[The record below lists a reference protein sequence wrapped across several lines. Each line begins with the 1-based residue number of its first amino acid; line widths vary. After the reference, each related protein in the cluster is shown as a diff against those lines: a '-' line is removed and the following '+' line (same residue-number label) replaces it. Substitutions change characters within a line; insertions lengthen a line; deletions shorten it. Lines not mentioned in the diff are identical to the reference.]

1 MKKLTR
7 KSLEELRMELPV
19 VEHDQLM
26 QYIAG
31 YDTSYTINIDD
42 IIVQGNYDGL
52 SISETQVSYLRS
64 WMSSFG
70 SYMPKDELES
80 YLKESLYPSGYV
92 DPGQSG
98 GSSGG
103 SSSGTTNKYGE
114 GRYLIQGAGTYPLNV
129 TQTEQLLTD
138 FLACRKSASA
148 NLAFDLGIHPALS
161 AVAYGPSY
169 TPFIYNN
176 IAIYSVSINCMQP
189 NTTQTVNCNIS
200 SRHYVGPNPNLN
212 LPERFTYEFGGNVTG
227 TPTMSITIKGTD
239 ATQFEKNFRY

>member
-31 YDTSYTINIDD
+31 YDTSYTIDIDD
-42 IIVQGNYDGL
+42 IIVRGNYNGN
-52 SISETQVSYLRS
+52 SISETQMLYLRS

-80 YLKESLYPSGYV
+80 YLNESLYPSGYV

-98 GSSGG
+98 GSSGD
-103 SSSGTTNKYGE
+103 SSSGTTNKYGKE
-114 GRYLIQGAGTYPLNV
+114 GRYPIQGAGKYPLNV
-129 TQTEQLLTD
+129 TQTKQLLTD
-138 FLACRKSASA
+138 FLACSKSASA
-148 NLAFDLGIHPALS
+148 NLAFDLGIHPALA

-169 TPFIYNN
+169 TPFIYND

-189 NTTQTVNCNIS
+189 NTTQTVNCNIR
-200 SRHYVGPNPNLN
+200 SRHYVGQDGN
-212 LPERFTYEFGGNVTG
+212 LPERFTYEFGGNITG
-227 TPTMSITIKGTD
+227 TPTMSITIKATD
-239 ATQFEKNFRY
+239 VMQFEKNFRY